1 MRNIFLATIFWL
13 TGAITASAF
22 DIETENSY
30 GPENGQPLEII
41 SSADINIFEPLI
53 MAYLARNPDTRI
65 RYVVTNTQDL
75 YSAISNDEAA
85 FDLAISSA
93 MDLQIKLANDGH
105 ALAYRSARTDALP
118 PWARW
123 RNLLFAFAQ
132 EPVVVA
138 LSLPAMDGLALPQSR
153 EDLLQLLRD
162 HPDRFSGRIGTYDPE
177 RSGAGYL
184 FATQDA
190 RQSDTFWRLAEVFG
204 RVSPQLYTTT
214 GAMISDL
221 RTGKLAIAYN
231 LLGSYVSEN
240 LTSWPDGR
248 IIELKD
254 FTHVLLRTALIPAT
268 GKNTQTGGRFLDFLL
283 SPEGQTVLAEETG
296 LPPIDEENLARQ
308 PHLRPIRLTPGLLV
322 YVDPLKRRR
331 FLNEWRAAVIQN

>member
-1 MRNIFLATIFWL
+1 MRKFFLAPLIWL
-13 TGAITASAF
+13 MATLAAYSF
-22 DIETENSY
+22 EIETEKLY
-30 GPENGQPLEII
+30 GTGGGQSLAII
-41 SSADINIFEPLI
+41 SSVDIDIFEPLVL
-53 MAYLARNPDTRI
+53 AYLATHPDTQI

-75 YSAISNDEAA
+75 YRAISDEKAP

-105 ALAYRSARTDALP
+105 ASAFRSPGTAALP
-118 PWARW
+118 PWAHW

-138 LSLPAMDGLALPQSR
+138 LSMPAFEGLALPQSR

-162 HPDRFSGRIGTYDPE
+162 NPDRFTGRVGTYDPE

-221 RTGKLAIAYN
+221 QNGKLAIAYN
-231 LLGSYVSEN
+231 LLGPYVSES
-240 LTSWPDGR
+240 LKSWPEGR
-248 IIELKD
+248 IVELRD
-254 FTHVLLRTALIPAT
+254 FTHVLLRTALVPAT
-268 GKNTQTGGRFLDFLL
+268 STNPEAGGRFLDFLL
-283 SPEGQTVLAEETG
+283 SPEGQKVLAEESG